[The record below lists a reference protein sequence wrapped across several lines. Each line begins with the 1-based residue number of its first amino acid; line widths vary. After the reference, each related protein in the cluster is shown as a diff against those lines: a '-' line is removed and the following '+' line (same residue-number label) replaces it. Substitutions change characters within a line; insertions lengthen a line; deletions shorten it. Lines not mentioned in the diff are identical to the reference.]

1 MQMVENIRFTHF
13 SRNPKIAEFLK
24 AYDFVKEYGEGVDRM
39 CKELEA
45 AGQKN
50 PEYYMNAFML
60 QTIIYN
66 DKNPAIQDKNPAIQG
81 ENPAIQDKKLDIGT
95 IKELVAKQN
104 YFIRTEQKLLE
115 VYHSIDANQI
125 FGAPEVKQIL
135 DCTSTVSKDIMKK
148 LRDMDIVVEVKG
160 MGKGKYRF
168 VNKNE
173 VKTK

>member
-1 MQMVENIRFTHF
+1 MQMAENIRFTHF

-50 PEYYMNAFML
+50 PAI
-60 QTIIYN
+60 Q
-66 DKNPAIQDKNPAIQG
+66 DKNPAIQDENPAIQG

>member
-1 MQMVENIRFTHF
+1 MQMAENIRFTHF

-45 AGQKN
+45 AGQK
-50 PEYYMNAFML
+50 
-60 QTIIYN
+60 
-66 DKNPAIQDKNPAIQG
+66 
-81 ENPAIQDKKLDIGT
+81 NPAIQDKKLDIGT

>member
-1 MQMVENIRFTHF
+1 MAENIRFTHF

-50 PEYYMNAFML
+50 PAI
-60 QTIIYN
+60 Q
-66 DKNPAIQDKNPAIQG
+66 DKNPAIQDENPAIQG

>member
-1 MQMVENIRFTHF
+1 MQMAENIRFTHF

-50 PEYYMNAFML
+50 PAI
-60 QTIIYN
+60 Q
-66 DKNPAIQDKNPAIQG
+66 DKNPAIQDENPAIQG

-104 YFIRTEQKLLE
+104 YFIHTEQKLLE

>member
-1 MQMVENIRFTHF
+1 MQMAENIRFTHF

-50 PEYYMNAFML
+50 PAI
-60 QTIIYN
+60 Q
-66 DKNPAIQDKNPAIQG
+66 DKNPAIQDENPAIQG

-135 DCTSTVSKDIMKK
+135 DCTSTISKDIMKK

>member
-1 MQMVENIRFTHF
+1 MQMAENIRFTHF

-50 PEYYMNAFML
+50 PAI
-60 QTIIYN
+60 Q
-66 DKNPAIQDKNPAIQG
+66 DKNPAIQDKNPAIQDENPAIQG